1 MSQAGHLIKPGG
13 ARRTWSIL
21 YRDPSGGQRWEGKFK
36 TRHEAQKRLNEV
48 LGDIDKGVYS
58 RPSSVTFEKFA
69 EDWLAGRRQIRGST
83 ESGYGSI
90 INRQLVPRLGSVP
103 VSELRF
109 EHVDA
114 AVSGMIE
121 DELSS
126 KTIHNTVTLLR
137 TILAGRKGPSALLRG
152 VAFRDATL
160 GLELPP
166 LHSRQIIPPTPEQ
179 VWELIRTAK
188 EIGGLGYPLT
198 YLGAFTGVRR
208 NEALALQFD
217 DIEWFANE
225 VNVRHAISKRRRK
238 DGGHKWEWHVGP
250 PKSRKSARRIAAT
263 DSVMKMLAELKVGK
277 PGTAFM
283 FPGNCAGFIDPD
295 MFDAEVWKPIAVK
308 AQMASTRYHDLRHFF
323 ASQLIANGETAAY
336 VRDQMGHSSI
346 KVTFDT
352 YGHLFPGRGKE
363 ASDRYEKAMQ
373 DARQKS
379 KPDVSKT
386 LAIEG
391 EEKGGS
397 DATN

>member
-1 MSQAGHLIKPGG
+1 MSQAGHLVKPGG
-13 ARRTWSIL
+13 SRRTWSIL

-48 LGDIDKGVYS
+48 LGEIDKGVYS

-137 TILAGRKGPSALLRG
+137 TILAGRKGTSALLRG

-166 LHSRQIIPPTPEQ
+166 L
-179 VWELIRTAK
+179 TA
-188 EIGGLGYPLT
+188 GRSYHR
-198 YLGAFTGVRR
+198 RR
-208 NEALALQFD
+208 N
-217 DIEWFANE
+217 
-225 VNVRHAISKRRRK
+225 RS
-238 DGGHKWEWHVGP
+238 
-250 PKSRKSARRIAAT
+250 
-263 DSVMKMLAELKVGK
+263 
-277 PGTAFM
+277 
-283 FPGNCAGFIDPD
+283 GN
-295 MFDAEVWKPIAVK
+295 
-308 AQMASTRYHDLRHFF
+308 
-323 ASQLIANGETAAY
+323 
-336 VRDQMGHSSI
+336 
-346 KVTFDT
+346 
-352 YGHLFPGRGKE
+352 
-363 ASDRYEKAMQ
+363 
-373 DARQKS
+373 
-379 KPDVSKT
+379 
-386 LAIEG
+386 
-391 EEKGGS
+391 
-397 DATN
+397 